1 MVKDSTA
8 ARAVALDRRDHDKQS
23 LLAKW
28 FFATSIGFA
37 AGGLAAGASEA
48 AIRHSLYQVVMSS
61 SQELAKSTINV
72 GLALSLWGTLIATMQ
87 WTLLRRRLDRAGWW
101 IPVTIAGWGLA
112 GAMAGG
118 LSAGFHILSPTG
130 AESDVTVTTVAVGSV
145 PLLLL
150 PGLIQWVWLRRQVA
164 GAAVWLLASAGAQ
177 FLAIVAASAV
187 VRVGLVSAGWLRPED
202 FPSVRV
208 VFLAGVVMGPV
219 VGTVTGVAI
228 GRLLRQQVGI

>member
-1 MVKDSTA
+1 MCWWAASFDTSRMVKDSTA

-37 AGGLAAGASEA
+37 
-48 AIRHSLYQVVMSS
+48 VMSS

-118 LSAGFHILSPTG
+118 LSAGVHILSPTG